1 MTVIMPTIES
11 YEVFDYTPKLHGASF
26 SIMSK
31 DSINESL
38 ANRKFALVKS
48 FDTLE
53 EARRFI
59 VGTEYVLQYKFK
71 ELPEDVDNS

>member
-26 SIMSK
+26 TSMSK
-31 DSINESL
+31 EAINESL
-38 ANRKFALVKS
+38 SNRKFALVKS
-48 FDTLE
+48 FDNLE
-53 EARRFI
+53 DARKFI

-71 ELPEDVDNS
+71 ELPEDVDNG

>member
-26 SIMSK
+26 SILSK

>member
-31 DSINESL
+31 ESINESL